1 MIRQLLTAPSGSGM
15 KPEEE
20 PAPTAEEVRETLR
33 QILASPAFV
42 HAPQLGAF
50 LRFVVES
57 VLAGE
62 GAYIK
67 SYTVA
72 VAALGRRDSFDPKID
87 PIVRVEAGR
96 LRRALARYYADAN
109 TADTVVI
116 GLPLGS
122 YVPTF
127 CRARP
132 RSRRSSLVAGLYRRL
147 AGPSGAWTGF
157 AAIVLLIAAGCGL
170 LITMGLWRIDGMDIT
185 GAIRPVATLG
195 QPTESTVGPILPL
208 VFVQS
213 FETIGASAHQ
223 AIEIEALRRKLRDAL
238 ARFDEIEVASEAAP
252 SSPRQEARSTYRLT
266 GTAEY
271 RGDDALN
278 LSLRLADA
286 DEGTVAWS
294 QVFEVNAAAATALD
308 GIVQQVATQLA
319 QPYGVI
325 YARELA
331 DSRTD
336 PRYRC
341 LIGAFEY
348 RRGFDRATSLD
359 VVPCLEQL
367 TGSNPK
373 FADGFAMLALLALRQ
388 YYEWETGRVAALER
402 AMTLAQHAVNL
413 KPQSARA
420 RQALLSALFA
430 RGEIAAA
437 LAEGKTAVTAN
448 PYDMVVLH
456 AYGMRLVLSGRIE
469 EGVPLVRQAVALTPV
484 RPASFEFALFLCAY
498 LLGDDE
504 KASDQARLFT
514 NNDYPLLLVVRAVA
528 AARAGDA
535 EQARRAVDRLTTV
548 HPAWRVNA
556 RQRLE
561 RYFAS
566 SELVDRLMGDLATA
580 GFVPT
585 Q

>member
-1 MIRQLLTAPSGSGM
+1 MRPN
-15 KPEEE
+15 EE
-20 PAPTAEEVRETLR
+20 PAPTAEEIRETLWR
-33 QILASPAFV
+33 ILASPAFV
-42 HAPQLGAF
+42 HAPQLGGF

-57 VLAGE
+57 TLTGK

-67 SYTVA
+67 SYTIA
-72 VAALGRRDSFDPKID
+72 VEALGRSDSFDPKLD

-96 LRRALARYYADAN
+96 LRRALARYYADTKA
-109 TADTVVI
+109 AETVVI

-127 CRARP
+127 RRPQPQSGWSDLIARL
-132 RSRRSSLVAGLYRRL
+132 RRRL
-147 AGPSGAWTGF
+147 AGPPGVWTGI
-157 AAIVLLIAAGCGL
+157 AAIALVAATGCGV
-170 LITMGLWRIDGMDIT
+170 LITIGSWRIADGLEIT
-185 GAIRPVATLG
+185 DTIKSVATQG
-195 QPTESTVGPILPL
+195 QPTEPAAGPIVPI
-208 VFVQS
+208 VFVQP
-213 FETIGASAHQ
+213 FETTGASAHQ
-223 AIEIEALRRKLRDAL
+223 ALEIEALRGKLRDAL

-252 SSPRQEARSTYRLT
+252 PLAQPTARSTYRLA
-266 GTAEY
+266 GSAEY
-271 RGDDALN
+271 RRGGSLN
-278 LSLRLADA
+278 LSLWLSDA

-294 QVFEVNAAAATALD
+294 QVFEVSAADATALN
-308 GIVQQVATQLA
+308 GVVQQVATKLA

-331 DSRTD
+331 DSRAD

-341 LIGAFEY
+341 LMGAFEY
-348 RRGFDRATSLD
+348 RRGFNRDIGLD
-359 VVPCLEQL
+359 VVHCLEQL
-367 TGSNPK
+367 TASNPT

-437 LAEGKTAVTAN
+437 LAEGKTAVMAN

-456 AYGMRLVLSGRIE
+456 AYGMRLVMSGRIE
-469 EGVPLVRQAVALTPV
+469 EGVPVVRQAVALTPV
-484 RPASFEFALFLCAY
+484 RPASFEVALFVCAY
-498 LLGDDE
+498 VLGDDE
-504 KASDQARLFT
+504 TAADQARLFT